1 MYNNVVFNIKL
12 SNKNRRKGVKIYR
25 SQEKENHVNKLLLWN
40 SIFQIV
46 QNSFGSSV

>member
-12 SNKNRRKGVKIYR
+12 SNKNRRKGVKIYP
-25 SQEKENHVNKLLLWN
+25 SQEKENHVNKLLWN
-40 SIFQIV
+40 SVLQIV